1 LTPHHFYVKVVGGS
15 IRRRQKILNTSGY
28 TLEPQV
34 ALKCLLI
41 EGGNEMTKTT
51 THIEALSK
59 ISRAITSDLYFEDIL
74 KLIVSVTA
82 QAMGSNLCSLM
93 LLNDKNELVIRATQT
108 VSESY
113 TKKTPIK
120 LGEGVSGKV
129 ALQNKP
135 IAIYDVQ
142 KEKDYKYKDIAK
154 KEGISSFLC
163 VPLSVKGKVIGVINL
178 YTSEPHKFTKNEINV
193 LSSVA
198 SQAALVIENTELLV
212 KTKVI
217 QEELESRKLVEK
229 AKGILMKE
237 KKLGEAEVYRLLQKY
252 SMDNRKSMR
261 EVAEAIILSHDMKD
275 RI

>member
-1 LTPHHFYVKVVGGS
+1 
-15 IRRRQKILNTSGY
+15 
-28 TLEPQV
+28 
-34 ALKCLLI
+34 
-41 EGGNEMTKTT
+41 MTKTT

-59 ISRAITSDLYFEDIL
+59 ISKAITSDLYFEDIL

-82 QAMGSNLCSLM
+82 QAMGSKLCSLM

-113 TKKTPIK
+113 TRKAPIK

-129 ALQNKP
+129 ALHNKP
-135 IAIYDVQ
+135 IVVYDVQ
-142 KEKDYKYKDIAK
+142 KEKDYKYKEIAK
-154 KEGISSFLC
+154 KEGIISFLC

-275 RI
+275 KI